1 MATINLGNIKFNWKG
16 AYAGGT
22 AYVIDDVVSYSG
34 SSYICKLAST
44 GNLPTNATYWEQM
57 SAAGTDGTDGTDL
70 TSTLTTVGDIVY
82 HDGSGLARLARG
94 AASEQLAMN
103 AGATAPEWVA
113 AAGGGVTE
121 IDQWRLTTDFTGTA
135 QPIDSNW
142 ERVDVAAR
150 LQGYLGTGMSESS
163 GIFTFPSTG
172 FWLVIYRTTHAL
184 DGDERHIRSNIY
196 TTNDDSSYDKTTES
210 VTHIKQTNSTWTGA
224 CSSSEAVLDV
234 TDVAN
239 DKVRFEMY
247 TLNASTLTQG
257 NTDYNITSVT
267 FVRLGDT

>member
-1 MATINLGNIKFNWKG
+1 MAYIGKQPTPVPLS
-16 AYAGGT
+16 ASDL
-22 AYVIDDVVSYSG
+22 DDDIISLA
-34 SSYICKLAST
+34 KLAS
-44 GNLPTNATYWEQM
+44 
-57 SAAGTDGTDGTDL
+57 GTDGNLITYDASGNPAAVATGDDGQIL
-70 TSTLTTVGDIVY
+70 TSAG
-82 HDGSGLARLARG
+82 AG
-94 AASEQLAMN
+94 AAPAFE
-103 AGATAPEWVA
+103 A